1 MQSRTPHVVLGEIS
15 KTFKSSLTL
24 AVDSVSLE
32 VFKGESVTLLGPSG
46 CGKTTTLRMIAG
58 LERADSGT
66 ISIGR
71 NIVFDARTRI
81 DLPPERRNA
90 GMVFQ
95 SYAIW
100 PHMSVAENVAF
111 PLHARRIAAADVRV
125 RVNRALETVGLAGFG
140 ERPAT
145 RLSGGQQQRVAF
157 ARALVHEPE
166 VLLLDEPL
174 SNLDVKL
181 REQMQ
186 IELKS
191 LQTQQGWTVINVT
204 HDQTEALGIS
214 DRIFILN
221 RGRIE
226 QGGAPRELYER
237 PRTKFVRDFLGK
249 AISLT
254 GKINGRSQG
263 KIALTLRCAPDLV
276 WECSPGDSGSFSAG
290 DEVEVSIRPEAIS
303 TLVGADRQ
311 RVDGRVVTALY
322 QGDRTLCDVAA
333 GGEKILCYLPGGFLP
348 ASGEEM
354 ALYLPASAMQVWRK

>member
-15 KTFKSSLTL
+15 KTFKSSATL

-58 LERADSGT
+58 LERADTGM

-71 NIVFDARTRI
+71 NIVFDARTHI

-111 PLHARRIAAADVRV
+111 PLNARRIAAADIRERV
-125 RVNRALETVGLAGFG
+125 IRALETVGLEGFG

-221 RGRIE
+221 KGRIE

-249 AISLT
+249 VVSLT
-254 GKINGRSQG
+254 GSVKGLFNGAVLVS
-263 KIALTLRCAPDLV
+263 LRCAPDLV
-276 WECSPGDSGSFSAG
+276 WTCTPGDSGPFAPG
-290 DEVEVSIRPEAIS
+290 DDVEVSIRPEAV
-303 TLVGADRQ
+303 TTRAGTDTQPVHGKVL
-311 RVDGRVVTALY
+311 TALY
-322 QGDRTLCDVAA
+322 QGDRTLCEAA
-333 GGEKILCYLPGGFLP
+333 SGGEKILCYLPGGLLP
-348 ASGEEM
+348 ATGED
-354 ALYLPASAMQVWRK
+354 LTLHLPASAMQVWSR